1 MQAVDNEAE
10 EEDEN
15 EIKLDAD
22 ELELRCGVFYQEY
35 EAIKRRDIEE
45 SEGKL
50 HT

>member
-1 MQAVDNEAE
+1 MDAE
-10 EEDEN
+10 EID
-15 EIKLDAD
+15 
-22 ELELRCGVFYQEY
+22 LRSGVFYQEY